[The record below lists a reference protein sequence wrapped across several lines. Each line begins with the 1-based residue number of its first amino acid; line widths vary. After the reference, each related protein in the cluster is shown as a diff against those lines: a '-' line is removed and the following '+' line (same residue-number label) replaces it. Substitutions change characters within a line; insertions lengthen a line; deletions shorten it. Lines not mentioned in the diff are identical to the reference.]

1 MKGRIWSIPYGMV
14 FLKHYCHKC
23 GSRLKKEKTTRI
35 VTKEDVDYY
44 YYHDRGTFPR
54 SDVIVNE
61 YIYSCPH
68 CKNKISYTE
77 QKKYSYI
84 QKKLKKKVLCEKD
97 ILNELEY
104 ANRKYNLSSKISS
117 LLFLIFATLF
127 TGSIF
132 YITREEKGIINYFK
146 SIAIVFVIIVLIT
159 FLNRILFRKK
169 HKQEDIDLYTKMY
182 TIALNNKELI
192 ETSEKCYC
200 FHCLKEFP
208 SSEIEAFRDDKSA
221 LCPYC
226 EMKSVIPD
234 NASVE
239 VTEELLKETKDYW
252 F

>member
-1 MKGRIWSIPYGMV
+1 MKGRSWSIPYGMV

-44 YYHDRGTFPR
+44 YYHERGTFPR

-68 CKNKISYTE
+68 CKNKISYAE

-84 QKKLKKKVLCEKD
+84 QKKIKSNILSEEIIDKEKA
-97 ILNELEY
+97 Y
-104 ANRKYNLSSKISS
+104 ANKKYELSQITLKIN
-117 LLFLIFATLF
+117 FFITAILF
-127 TGSIF
+127 TSIIIYF
-132 YITREEKGIINYFK
+132 TSDAEGIIDFLLILG
-146 SIAIVFVIIVLIT
+146 IASFFVMASLIYNAIRKRRYT
-159 FLNRILFRKK
+159 FTEVDLF
-169 HKQEDIDLYTKMY
+169 TKMY
-182 TIALNNKELI
+182 TISLNNKELVK
-192 ETSEKCYC
+192 TSEKCYC

-208 SSEIEAFRDDKSA
+208 SEDVLVFRDDKSA

-226 EMKSVIPD
+226 ETKSLIPD
-234 NASVE
+234 NAEVE
-239 VTEELLKETKDYW
+239 ITKENLEKAKKYW